1 MTSTA
6 QLVRKQIA
14 EILKSKQFNDWFSNV
29 KQTKEGHVVFNN
41 SYLFRENIKTTKNE
55 NYLALPFDPPKGSLN
70 EGELCVVN
78 GISINTDFQYFVKGS
93 SNLGKEVLLDK
104 AIGEF
109 VKRFG
114 RVGLVLIGTI
124 VDDVV
129 LSEPVEDSGID
140 ELVLDPSQ
148 KDDLRIEGKRIIVKE
163 LFDDETL
170 WLKLQEET
178 NPLSESLAAPMAKA
192 LNNLREIAYVRLKIP
207 TDTSEVKQTMLDEI
221 IKAFESAIKD
231 YKSSL
236 AKWKGDP
243 GGNPEEFNN
252 VLRIAYNFS
261 GDAMDLLRL
270 IVQMSDLKPIVMFST
285 IYPQFSL
292 SNAFR
297 ELPWPR
303 TEKKGSL
310 KLYDKTVK
318 GARNRAFHRLFPFS
332 KAIDV
337 DVAGLSFKAK
347 KLRLFPEYGAQKS
360 NTLDYEDRELVEIM
374 TQFTRTTEH
383 TVAPVFWQKNL
394 AVMENTV
401 ELLKQLKAALVS
413 ILSDQK
419 VSKS

>member
-1 MTSTA
+1 MKSTA
-6 QLVRKQIA
+6 QLVREQVA
-14 EILKSKQFNDWFSNV
+14 EILKSKQFNNWFSNL
-29 KQTKEGHVVFNN
+29 KPTKEGHVVFNN
-41 SYLFRENIKTTKNE
+41 SYLFRENIKTTKSE
-55 NYLALPFDPPKGSLN
+55 NYLAVQFDPQKGSMDV
-70 EGELCVVN
+70 EGLYVVD

-93 SNLGKEVLLDK
+93 SNVGKEILLDN
-104 AIGEF
+104 AIRKF
-109 VKRFG
+109 VRKFG
-114 RVGLVLIGTI
+114 KVGFVLIGTI

-129 LSEPVEDSGID
+129 LRASVGESGID
-140 ELVLDPSQ
+140 ELILDPTQ
-148 KDDLRIEGKRIIVKE
+148 KDDVRIDATKIVIKE

-170 WLKLQEET
+170 WLKLQEKV
-178 NPLSESLAAPMAKA
+178 NPLSESLAAPIAKA
-192 LNNLREIAYVRLKIP
+192 LNNLRETAYVRLKIP
-207 TDTSEVKQTMLDEI
+207 ADVSEVSRTMLDEI
-221 IKAFESAIKD
+221 VEAFESAITE

-236 AKWKGDP
+236 DKCKGYS
-243 GGNPEEFNN
+243 GTNPEEFNN
-252 VLRIAYNFS
+252 VLRIAYNFA

-270 IVQMSDLKPIVMFST
+270 IVQISDLKPVVLYST
-285 IYPQFSL
+285 IHTQLSL
-292 SNAFR
+292 SNAFK

-337 DVAGLSFKAK
+337 DVSGLSFRAK
-347 KLRLFPEYGAQKS
+347 KLRLFPEYGAHKS

-383 TVAPVFWQKNL
+383 TVTPVFWQKNL

-401 ELLKQLKAALVS
+401 ALLKQLKTALIS

-419 VSKS
+419 AAAP